1 MKTDTLFVIPVR
13 YNSTRFPAK
22 VLAPIN
28 GKPVMQWVYEACAAT
43 NLGEVLLATED
54 DRVVEAAAKFGAK
67 AVLTSDKCASGT
79 DRVHEASRGRNEK
92 FIVNVQGDE
101 PFISSKTLSAVVKLL
116 KGSER
121 TDIASACFEIT
132 SPDDITNPNSVKA
145 LLAKGGRAL
154 YFSRSAIPYHHPL
167 SELKDTAPYYKHC
180 GIYGYTRAALEK
192 FVSLPPSTLEKLERL
207 EQLRALEA
215 GMVIRCAVCEESGPA
230 IDVPEDLVRAGEY
243 LAARSAKH

>member
-22 VLAPIN
+22 VLALLN

-43 NLGEVLLATED
+43 GLGEVLLATED
-54 DRVVEAAAKFGAK
+54 NRVVEAAAKFGAK
-67 AVLTSDKCASGT
+67 AVLTSDRCASGT
-79 DRVHEASRGRNEK
+79 DRVYEASRGRAEK

-101 PFISSKTLSAVVKLL
+101 PFISAKTLSAVVHLL
-116 KGSER
+116 REDAQ

-132 SPDDITNPNSVKA
+132 NPDDITNPNSVKA
-145 LLAKGGRAL
+145 LLATGGRAL

-167 SELKDTAPYYKHC
+167 SDLKDTAPYYKHC
-180 GIYGYTRAALEK
+180 GIYGYRRAALEK
-192 FVSLPPSTLEKLERL
+192 FVSLPPSTLELLERL

-215 GMVIRCAVCEESGPA
+215 GMAIKCAVCEETGPS
-230 IDVPEDLVRAGEY
+230 IDVPEDLVRAGAY
-243 LAARSAKH
+243 IAARSNH